1 MDKGD
6 GKSMAIGQFGPA
18 LEEVLQRTGETRG
31 SVGSITH
38 VDPSLVGKVIKGTR
52 RPSKEMMQTASEHY
66 DDGQLFIAAAAEVTR
81 GAFVPWLDAADLHKS
96 TTTLKT
102 LEEMDEAEAALQE
115 APITKRL
122 DQLSPKEK
130 QQIRVSIME
139 QIEAV
144 TALLHNITM
153 LCREYGFSFSRMFL
167 EHRSEMKAKKYMK

>member
-1 MDKGD
+1 
-6 GKSMAIGQFGPA
+6 MAIGHFSEA
-18 LEEVLQRTGETRG
+18 LEDVLKRTGDTL
-31 SVGSITH
+31 STA
-38 VDPSLVGKVIKGTR
+38 GKVTNVDGSQIGKIIKGTR
-52 RPSKEMMQTASEHY
+52 KASKPVMRAAAQHY
-66 DDGQLFIAAAAEVTR
+66 DDGQLFIAAAAEVTG
-81 GAFVPWLDAADLHKS
+81 GAFVPWLDGADLHKS

-102 LEEMDEAEAALQE
+102 LEEMDEAEVALQE

-130 QQIRVSIME
+130 QQIKVSIIE

-153 LCREYGFSFSRMFL
+153 LCREYGFSFSKMFL